1 MATSPSSKETITKR
15 APRRRPGRPR
25 RESLDEEL
33 LDAALAE
40 MSRVGY
46 ARMKLDAVAARA
58 STTKPT
64 LYSRYPSKAALATA
78 ALEHMRLRTP
88 RPPLSGDVRQ
98 DLVEE
103 LTRFR
108 RGVLRPHGMSML
120 GAVLAEE
127 HENPELLR
135 LFREHVI
142 APRRQNLRRILRAA
156 RKNEQLAPDAD
167 IELGISML
175 VGSIYALYTAG
186 NPPGREWPE
195 RVVDAWL
202 QANGARSSGRP
213 RKRR

>member
-1 MATSPSSKETITKR
+1 
-15 APRRRPGRPR
+15 
-25 RESLDEEL
+25 
-33 LDAALAE
+33 

-46 ARMKLDAVAARA
+46 VRMNLDAVAARA

-108 RGVLRPHGMSML
+108 RGVLRPYGMTML

-135 LFREHVI
+135 LFREHII
-142 APRRQNLRRILRAA
+142 APRRQNLRRVLRAA
-156 RKNEQLAPDAD
+156 RRNGQLAEGAD
-167 IELGISML
+167 IELGITML
-175 VGSIYALYTAG
+175 VGSLYALYTAG
-186 NPPGREWPE
+186 TRTGRDWPE

-202 QANGARSSGRP
+202 LANGRATSSSRS
-213 RKRR
+213 RRRR

>member
-1 MATSPSSKETITKR
+1 MA
-15 APRRRPGRPR
+15 
-25 RESLDEEL
+25 
-33 LDAALAE
+33 
-40 MSRVGY
+40 RVGY

-88 RPPLSGDVRQ
+88 RPPLSGDVRR

-108 RGVLRPHGMSML
+108 LGALRPYGMSML

-142 APRRQNLRRILRAA
+142 APRRQNVRRILRAA
-156 RKNEQLAPDAD
+156 RKNGQLTEGAD

-175 VGSIYALYTAG
+175 VGSLYALYTAG
-186 NPPGREWPE
+186 NSPGRDWPE
-195 RVVDAWL
+195 RVVDGWL
-202 QANGARSSGRP
+202 DANGRARSSARP

>member
-1 MATSPSSKETITKR
+1 MTTGPSSKETVTE
-15 APRRRPGRPR
+15 RRRPGRPR

-46 ARMKLDAVAARA
+46 ARMNLEAVAARA

-64 LYSRYPSKAALATA
+64 LYSRYPSKEALATA

-88 RPPLSGDVRQ
+88 RPPLSGDLRQ

-103 LTRFR
+103 LDRFR
-108 RGVLRPHGMSML
+108 QGALRPYGMSMI
-120 GAVLAEE
+120 GTVLAEE
-127 HENPELLR
+127 HEHPELLR

-142 APRRQNLRRILRAA
+142 APRRQTLRRILRAA
-156 RKNEQLAPDAD
+156 RKDGRLAEDAD

-175 VGSIYALYTAG
+175 VGSLYALYSAG
-186 NPPGREWPE
+186 NPVSRDWAA

-202 QANGARSSGRP
+202 GANGVTP
-213 RKRR
+213 RHERQR

>member
-1 MATSPSSKETITKR
+1 LATSPSSKETVTQKR
-15 APRRRPGRPR
+15 SPGRPR
-25 RESLDEEL
+25 RESLDAEL

-46 ARMKLDAVAARA
+46 VRMNLDAVAARA

-78 ALEHMRLRTP
+78 ALEHMRQRTP
-88 RPPLSGDVRQ
+88 RPPLSGDVRR

-103 LTRFR
+103 LDRFR
-108 RGVLRPHGMSML
+108 MGALRPHGMSMI
-120 GAVLAEE
+120 GTVLAEE

-142 APRRQNLRRILRAA
+142 APRRQTLRRILRAA
-156 RKNEQLAPDAD
+156 RKNGQLAEDAD
-167 IELGISML
+167 IELGVSML
-175 VGSIYALYTAG
+175 VGSLYALYSAG
-186 NPPGREWPE
+186 NAVSRDWAP

-202 QANGARSSGRP
+202 RTNGP
-213 RKRR
+213 NE

>member
-1 MATSPSSKETITKR
+1 MFTGPSSKRNVTS
-15 APRRRPGRPR
+15 ARRRGRPR
-25 RESLDEEL
+25 REALDEEL

-40 MSRVGY
+40 MSRSGY
-46 ARMKLDAVAARA
+46 ARMNVEAVAARA
-58 STTKPT
+58 GTTKPT

-88 RPPLSGDVRQ
+88 RPPLSGDVRR

-103 LTRFR
+103 LTRFKQ
-108 RGVLRPHGMSML
+108 GALRPYGMSML
-120 GAVLAEE
+120 GTVLAEE

-156 RKNEQLAPDAD
+156 RKNGQLVDGAD
-167 IELGISML
+167 IELGVSML
-175 VGSIYALYTAG
+175 VGSLYALYSAG
-186 NPPGREWPE
+186 GSVSRDWPK

-202 QANGARSSGRP
+202 DANGAMETGGPAASSAG
-213 RKRR
+213 